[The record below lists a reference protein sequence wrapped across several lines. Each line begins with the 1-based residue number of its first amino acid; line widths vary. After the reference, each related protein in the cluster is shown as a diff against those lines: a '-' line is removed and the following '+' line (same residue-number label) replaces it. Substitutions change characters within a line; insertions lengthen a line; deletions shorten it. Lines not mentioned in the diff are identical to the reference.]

1 MYCHFCGKPLPENAA
16 FCPHCGKALD
26 DSAPPQKEEDSNTI
40 PSSEDAAPT
49 QDSPA
54 GDHPATEPEHEQ
66 TGATG
71 SQEGTQPTDEE
82 LIGRNVSYYLT
93 QFAKLRQGEK
103 ASFHWAAFF
112 LTFYHAA
119 YRGPWKSWF
128 SFMKI
133 PLLGLIAGI
142 VLGMAGALSFQLGLI
157 TASSVILLVSSILS
171 LIWAIRYGFAF
182 NRLYLAYV
190 EAQRQ
195 AAQPKLGPSGKR
207 LGIAIAIVATCCLL
221 YSVLS
226 FATTMAVFGDLA
238 SGDSYEETL
247 TLSEEVAEEPE
258 EPEAPEP
265 EPEPEPEPLPEET
278 SDPQKESAAS
288 FAAAPPASA
297 SLEVV
302 RYATNNGR
310 ITEVPPAA
318 QVCKALEA
326 MDYSGYLVITPGEVG
341 GFFSPRNN
349 VYTTQLYVDIYQAPW
364 TYLQSIIMYY
374 TYIDDESGPHNF
386 SLDPDTMET
395 YYSEEASYLTWD
407 DYDVMNNAD
416 AQYYGDSPAP
426 GVLWCDPDTG
436 EWYLDGE
443 PAVGGGL
450 YWY

>member
-26 DSAPPQKEEDSNTI
+26 DSAPTQKEEESSTI
-40 PSSEDAAPT
+40 PSSGDTVPT

-54 GDHPATEPEHEQ
+54 SDRPAAEPERRQ
-66 TGATG
+66 AGAT
-71 SQEGTQPTDEE
+71 SSPEGAQPTEE
-82 LIGRNVSYYLT
+82 EIIGRNVPYYLT

-103 ASFHWAAFF
+103 ASFNWAAFF

-133 PLLGLIAGI
+133 PLIGLIAGA
-142 VLGMAGALSFQLGLI
+142 VLGTVGTLSVQLGVI
-157 TASSVILLVSSILS
+157 AASSVVLLVFCIL
-171 LIWAIRYGFAF
+171 WFVWMIRYGFAF

-190 EAQRQ
+190 EKQRQ

-207 LGIAIAIVATCCLL
+207 LGIAIAIVIVFSIL
-221 YSVLS
+221 YTALS
-226 FATTMAVFGDLA
+226 FATTIAVFGDLT

-247 TLSEEVAEEPE
+247 TLSEKGTEEPE
-258 EPEAPEP
+258 EPE
-265 EPEPEPEPLPEET
+265 EPEPEPEPLPAET
-278 SDPQKESAAS
+278 SDTQEKSTTSPS
-288 FAAAPPASA
+288 AAPPSSA

-318 QVCKALEA
+318 QVCETLEA

-364 TYLQSIIMYY
+364 TYLHSITMYY

-386 SLDPDTMET
+386 SLDPDTMES
-395 YYSEEASYLTWD
+395 YYSEEASYLTQD
-407 DYDVMNNAD
+407 DYDFMNNAD
-416 AQYYGDSPAP
+416 AQYYGDYPTP
-426 GVLWCDPDTG
+426 GMLWCDPGTG

-443 PAVGGGL
+443 LAEHGGL

>member
-54 GDHPATEPEHEQ
+54 SDHPATEPEHEQ

-82 LIGRNVSYYLT
+82 IIGRNIPYYLT

-103 ASFHWAAFF
+103 ASFNWAAFF

-119 YRGPWKSWF
+119 YRGPWKIWF

-133 PLLGLIAGI
+133 PLIGLVAGAVLGI
-142 VLGMAGALSFQLGLI
+142 VGALSAQPGVI
-157 TASSVILLVSSILS
+157 AASSVVLLVFCIL
-171 LIWAIRYGFAF
+171 WFVWMIRYGFAF

-190 EAQRQ
+190 EKQRQ
-195 AAQPKLGPSGKR
+195 EAQPKPGPSGKR
-207 LGIAIAIVATCCLL
+207 LGIAIAIVIVCCLL
-221 YSVLS
+221 YSILS
-226 FATTMAVFGDLA
+226 LATTMAVFGDLA

-247 TLSEEVAEEPE
+247 TLSDEVTEEPE
-258 EPEAPEP
+258 E
-265 EPEPEPEPLPEET
+265 EPEPEPLPEET
-278 SDPQKESAAS
+278 PDTQEESTAFS
-288 FAAAPPASA
+288 AAPPASA

-395 YYSEEASYLTWD
+395 YCSEEASYLTWD